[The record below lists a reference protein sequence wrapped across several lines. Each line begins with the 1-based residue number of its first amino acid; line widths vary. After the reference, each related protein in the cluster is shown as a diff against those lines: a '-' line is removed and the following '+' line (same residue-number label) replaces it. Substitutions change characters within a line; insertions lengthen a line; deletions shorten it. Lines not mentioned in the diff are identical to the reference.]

1 MGKVSFEEAVEV
13 QVIEEAGS
21 KAVAVRPEMQVAI
34 KGEDPNKGIY
44 GEFGAED
51 IKLPRLN
58 LVNKVGDLSN
68 IFTPGTF
75 VINKEHQITD
85 IDAKNKGL
93 GNPLKVIAVRLKVEY
108 QESLAFDPDVRPRVF
123 QTAEEVRL
131 AGGQVAYGRGEGKFA
146 KVGHIEFLIQEPET
160 ISEEAATLFFY
171 VIGDKKYA
179 RVIYTASS
187 TAYAE
192 TAQILYSDYKVGHL
206 NKTGLF
212 GGFYSLGAKIKT
224 GDKGTWWIPSMKTA
238 GEVPAADQQ
247 EIKTLI

>member
-1 MGKVSFEEAVEV
+1 MGKVSFEEAVEATI
-13 QVIEEAGS
+13 IEEAS
-21 KAVAVRPEMQVAI
+21 DKAVAVRPESQVAI
-34 KGEDPNKGIY
+34 AGEDPTKGIY
-44 GEFGAED
+44 GEFGADD

-68 IFTPGTF
+68 LFTPGTW
-75 VINKEHQITD
+75 VIQKEHQITD
-85 IDAKNKGL
+85 IDEKNKGL
-93 GNPLKVIAVRLKVEY
+93 GGALKVIAVRLKVEY
-108 QESLAFDPDVRPRVF
+108 QESLAYDPDVRPRVF

-160 ISEEAATLFFY
+160 LSEEAASSFFY
-171 VIGDKKYA
+171 VLGDKRFA
-179 RVIYTASS
+179 RVVYTASS

-212 GGFYSLGAKIKT
+212 GGYYLLGSKLKT

-238 GEVPAADQQ
+238 GEVPAELQA
-247 EIKTLI
+247 EIKGLL

>member
-1 MGKVSFEEAVEV
+1 L
-13 QVIEEAGS
+13 
-21 KAVAVRPEMQVAI
+21 AVAPAPATSLAVATPVVASGVV
-34 KGEDPNKGIY
+34 GEILMK
-44 GEFGAED
+44 D

-68 IFTPGTF
+68 LFTPGTW
-75 VINKEHQITD
+75 VIQKEHQITD
-85 IDAKNKGL
+85 LDPKNKSVG
-93 GNPLKVIAVRLKVEY
+93 GSLKVIAVRLKVEY
-108 QESLAFDPDVRPRVF
+108 QESLAYDPDVRPRVF

-160 ISEEAATLFFY
+160 LSEEAASSFFY
-171 VIGDKKYA
+171 VLGDKRYA

-192 TAQILYSDYKVGHL
+192 TAAILYSDYRVGHL

-212 GGFYSLGAKIKT
+212 GGYYLLGSKLKT

-238 GEVPAADQQ
+238 GEVPAELQA
-247 EIKTLI
+247 EIKGLL

>member
-1 MGKVSFEEAVEV
+1 MGKVSFEEAVEATI
-13 QVIEEAGS
+13 IEEAGS
-21 KAVAVRPEMQVAI
+21 KAVAVRPEAQVAVM
-34 KGEDPNKGIY
+34 GDDPSKGIY

-51 IKLPRLN
+51 IRLPRLN

-68 IFTPGTF
+68 LFTPGTY
-75 VINKEHQITD
+75 VLNKEHQIND
-85 IDAKNKGL
+85 IDPKNKGAAV
-93 GNPLKVIAVRLKVEY
+93 PLKVIAVRLKVEY
-108 QESLAFDPDVRPRVF
+108 QESLPYDPDVRPRVF

-131 AGGQVAYGRGEGKFA
+131 AGGRVDYGRKEGIFA

-160 ISEEAATLFFY
+160 LSEEAATTFFY
-171 VIGDKKYA
+171 VLGEKRYA

-192 TAQILYSDYKVGHL
+192 TAAILYNDFKVGHL

-212 GGFYSLGAKIKT
+212 GGFYSLGSKLKT

-238 GEVPAADQQ
+238 GEVPAELQA
-247 EIKTLI
+247 EIKGLL

>member
-1 MGKVSFEEAVEV
+1 MKVSFDEAVEA

-21 KAVAVRPEMQVAI
+21 KAVAVRPESKVATI
-34 KGEDPNKGIY
+34 AGEDPTKGIY
-44 GEFGAED
+44 GEFGAD
-51 IKLPRLN
+51 DVRLPRLN

-68 IFTPGTF
+68 LFTPGTW
-75 VINKEHQITD
+75 VINKEHQITE
-85 IDAKNKGL
+85 IDANNKGL
-93 GNPLKVIAVRLKVEY
+93 GGALRVIAVRLKVEY
-108 QESLAFDPDVRPRVF
+108 QESLPYDPDVRPRVF

-146 KVGHIEFLIQEPET
+146 KAGHIEFLIQEPET
-160 ISEEAATLFFY
+160 LSEEAAASFFY
-171 VIGDKKYA
+171 VLGDKRYA

-206 NKTGLF
+206 NKTGLS

-238 GEVPAADQQ
+238 GEVPTELQQ
-247 EIKTLI
+247 QIAELT

>member
-1 MGKVSFEEAVEV
+1 MGKVSFEEAVEA

-21 KAVAVRPEMQVAI
+21 KAVAVRPESQVAI
-34 KGEDPNKGIY
+34 IGEDQAKGIY
-44 GEFGAED
+44 GEFGADD

-68 IFTPGTF
+68 LFTPGTY
-75 VINKEHQITD
+75 VINKEHQIND
-85 IDAKNKGL
+85 IDPKNKGL

-108 QESLAFDPDVRPRVF
+108 QESLPFDPDVRPRVF

-131 AGGQVAYGRGEGKFA
+131 SGGQVAYGRGEGKFA

-160 ISEEAATLFFY
+160 LSEEAATTFFY
-171 VIGDKKYA
+171 VLGEKRYA

-192 TAQILYSDYKVGHL
+192 TAAILYSDFKVGHL

-212 GGFYSLGAKIKT
+212 GGFYSLGSKLKT

-238 GEVPAADQQ
+238 GEVPAELQA
-247 EIKTLI
+247 EIKGLL